1 MMKWLELAK
10 TLLSLLPAIIT
21 AIKAIEEALPATGQG
36 AAKLALIREII
47 ESVSGELT
55 EIWPYVEKVI
65 SLVVAW
71 FNKTGVFKT
80 STI

>member
-1 MMKWLELAK
+1 MKWVELAK

-65 SLVVAW
+65 SLVVSW

-80 STI
+80 SAI

>member
-1 MMKWLELAK
+1 MKWVELAK

-55 EIWPYVEKVI
+55 ELWPYVEKVI
-65 SLVVAW
+65 SLVVSW

-80 STI
+80 SAI

>member
-1 MMKWLELAK
+1 MKWLELAK

-36 AAKLALIREII
+36 AVKLALIREII

>member
-1 MMKWLELAK
+1 MKWLELAK

-55 EIWPYVEKVI
+55 ELWPYVEKVI
-65 SLVVAW
+65 SLVVSW

-80 STI
+80 SAI

>member
-1 MMKWLELAK
+1 MKWLELAK

-65 SLVVAW
+65 SLVVSW

-80 STI
+80 SAI